1 MIRKLARKQKQK
13 MVAGPTMV
21 LGAEVAAEAEEA
33 EVVEEEME
41 ATVEVTEIQ
50 DKAVVTELSILRVTV
65 ITAESGATS
74 QIIVGTRRRT
84 HICAMLVTGPCRIKK
99 QQGRTLKSCCHQ

>member
-1 MIRKLARKQKQK
+1 
-13 MVAGPTMV
+13 MVAGPTII

-41 ATVEVTEIQ
+41 ATVGVMEIQ
-50 DKAVVTELSILRVTV
+50 DKAVVTRLHILRVIVT
-65 ITAESGATS
+65 TAESGATS

-84 HICAMLVTGPCRIKK
+84 HICVTLVSGPCRIKK
-99 QQGRTLKSCCHQ
+99 QQGRTLKSCSHQ